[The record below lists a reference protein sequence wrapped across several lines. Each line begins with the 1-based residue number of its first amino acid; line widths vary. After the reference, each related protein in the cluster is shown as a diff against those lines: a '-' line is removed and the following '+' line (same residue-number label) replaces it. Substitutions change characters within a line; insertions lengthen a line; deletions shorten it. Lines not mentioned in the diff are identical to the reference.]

1 VYWYLIRHAAAEP
14 GGPAGALLLAL
25 LDRSATNAPLA
36 ALCLLPLGPALSAA
50 LFALRDRP
58 KAEDMTPAHSFWRG
72 YRLNAFDVLRL
83 WTPALI
89 VLAVIAVSLANLD
102 VAGAP
107 DGYAGVLVVIA
118 VRR

>member
-1 VYWYLIRHAAAEP
+1 M
-14 GGPAGALLLAL
+14 AL